1 MPIVNLYNMN
11 AEVIGELNL
20 ADEIFG
26 SDKINDT
33 VIHQVMKMQL
43 ANKRQGTQSTLTRTE
58 VSGGGKK
65 PYRQKGTGRARQ
77 GSTRAPQWR
86 HGGVVFAPKPRDYS
100 FAVPKKVKRLAL
112 KGSLA
117 SKVVE
122 NTIKVIDT
130 ITVEE
135 FKTKI
140 IADMLAKFELTGKK
154 TMLLIKENDQKLVKS
169 ASNIP
174 GVLVSFVGSLN
185 VVDLLNYD
193 NVIVSK
199 AAIDAIEEVYR

>member
-11 AEVIGELNL
+11 AEVIGEFNL

-86 HGGVVFAPKPRDYS
+86 HGGVVFAPKPRDYG

-112 KGSLA
+112 KGTLA

-174 GVLVSFVGSLN
+174 GVLVTFVGSMN

-199 AAIDAIEEVYR
+199 AAIEAIEEVYR

>member
-11 AEVIGELNL
+11 AEVIGEINL

-100 FAVPKKVKRLAL
+100 FSVPKKVKRLAL
-112 KGSLA
+112 KGTLA
-117 SKVVE
+117 SKVCE
-122 NTIKVIDT
+122 NTIKVIDN
-130 ITVEE
+130 ISVEE
-135 FKTKI
+135 FKTKV
-140 IADMLAKFELTGKK
+140 IAGMLAKFELTGKK
-154 TMLLIKENDQKLVKS
+154 TMLLIKENDEKLVKS
-169 ASNIP
+169 ARNIP
-174 GVLVSFVGSLN
+174 GLIVSFVGSLN

-199 AAIDAIEEVYR
+199 AAIEMIEEVYR

>member
-100 FAVPKKVKRLAL
+100 FSVPKKVKRLAL
-112 KGSLA
+112 KGTLA
-117 SKVVE
+117 SKVCE
-122 NTIKVIDT
+122 NTIKVIDS
-130 ITVEE
+130 ISVEE
-135 FKTKI
+135 FKTKV
-140 IADMLAKFELTGKK
+140 IAGMLAKFELTGKK
-154 TMLLIKENDQKLVKS
+154 TMLLIKENDEKLVKS
-169 ASNIP
+169 ARNIP
-174 GVLVSFVGSLN
+174 GLIVSFVGSLN

-199 AAIDAIEEVYR
+199 AAIEMIEEVYR

>member
-11 AEVIGELNL
+11 AEVIGEVNL

-77 GSTRAPQWR
+77 GSTRAPPWR

-100 FAVPKKVKRLAL
+100 FSVPKKVKRLAL

-122 NTIKVIDT
+122 NTIKVVDT
-130 ITVEE
+130 IAVEE

-140 IADMLAKFELTGKK
+140 IAEMLAKFELTGKK

-169 ASNIP
+169 AGNIP
-174 GVLVSFVGSLN
+174 GLLVSFVGSLN

-199 AAIDAIEEVYR
+199 AAIESIEEVYR

>member
-1 MPIVNLYNMN
+1 MANLKVLDMTG
-11 AEVIGELNL
+11 AEVGTIEL
-20 ADEIFG
+20 ADSVFAVEV
-26 SDKINDT
+26 NAA
-33 VIHQVMKMQL
+33 VLHAAVRAYLLNQ
-43 ANKRQGTQSTLTRTE
+43 RQGTQSTLTRTE
-58 VSGGGKK
+58 VSGGGRK
-65 PYRQKGTGRARQ
+65 PWRQKGTGRARQ

-140 IADMLAKFELTGKK
+140 IAEMLAKFELTGKK

>member
-1 MPIVNLYNMN
+1 MN

-20 ADEIFG
+20 ADESFG

-33 VIHQVMKMQL
+33 VIHQVIKMQL

>member
-11 AEVIGELNL
+11 AEVIGEINL

-100 FAVPKKVKRLAL
+100 FSVPKKVKRLAL
-112 KGSLA
+112 KGTLA
-117 SKVVE
+117 SKVCE
-122 NTIKVIDT
+122 NTIKVIDS
-130 ITVEE
+130 ISVEE
-135 FKTKI
+135 FKTKV
-140 IADMLAKFELTGKK
+140 IAGMLAKFELTGKK
-154 TMLLIKENDQKLVKS
+154 TMLLIKENDEKLVKS
-169 ASNIP
+169 ARNIP
-174 GVLVSFVGSLN
+174 GLIVSFVGSLN

-199 AAIDAIEEVYR
+199 AAIEMIEEVYR

>member
-1 MPIVNLYNMN
+1 MPIVNLHNMN
-11 AEVIGELNL
+11 AEVIGEINL

-77 GSTRAPQWR
+77 GSTRSPQWR

-100 FAVPKKVKRLAL
+100 FSVPKKVKRLAL
-112 KGSLA
+112 KGALA

-130 ITVEE
+130 ITVDE

-174 GVLVSFVGSLN
+174 GVLVSFVGSIN

-199 AAIDAIEEVYR
+199 AAIESIEEVYR

>member
-140 IADMLAKFELTGKK
+140 IAEMLAKFELTGKK

>member
-20 ADEIFG
+20 AVEIFG

>member
-1 MPIVNLYNMN
+1 MPIVNLYNMK

-140 IADMLAKFELTGKK
+140 IAEMLAKFELTGKK

>member
-65 PYRQKGTGRARQ
+65 PYREKGTGRARQ

>member
-1 MPIVNLYNMN
+1 MPIVHLYNMN

-154 TMLLIKENDQKLVKS
+154 TMRLIKENDQKLVKS

>member
-86 HGGVVFAPKPRDYS
+86 HGGVVFAPKPRDYG

-112 KGSLA
+112 KGTLA

-174 GVLVSFVGSLN
+174 GVLVTFVGSMN

-199 AAIDAIEEVYR
+199 AAIEAIEEVYR

>member
-11 AEVIGELNL
+11 AEVIGEVNL

-100 FAVPKKVKRLAL
+100 FSVPKKVKRLAL

-122 NTIKVIDT
+122 NTIKVVDT
-130 ITVEE
+130 IAVEE

-140 IADMLAKFELTGKK
+140 IAEMLAKFELTGKK

-169 ASNIP
+169 AGNIP
-174 GVLVSFVGSLN
+174 GLLVSFVGSLN

-199 AAIDAIEEVYR
+199 AAIESIEEVYR

>member
-11 AEVIGELNL
+11 AEVIGEINL

-65 PYRQKGTGRARQ
+65 PYRQKVTGRARQ

-100 FAVPKKVKRLAL
+100 FSVPKKVKRLAL
-112 KGSLA
+112 KGTLA
-117 SKVVE
+117 SKVCE
-122 NTIKVIDT
+122 NTIKVIDS
-130 ITVEE
+130 ISVEE
-135 FKTKI
+135 FKTKV
-140 IADMLAKFELTGKK
+140 IAGMLAKFELTGKK
-154 TMLLIKENDQKLVKS
+154 TMLLIKENDEKLVKS
-169 ASNIP
+169 ARNIP
-174 GVLVSFVGSLN
+174 GLIVSFVGSLN

-199 AAIDAIEEVYR
+199 AAIEMIEEVYR

>member
-1 MPIVNLYNMN
+1 MAKVSVYNI
-11 AEVIGELNL
+11 EGKVVGDIELND
-20 ADEIFG
+20 AIFG
-26 SDKINDT
+26 VEVNEHLVHLAVVS
-33 VIHQVMKMQL
+33 QL

>member
-11 AEVIGELNL
+11 GEVISEINL

-33 VIHQVMKMQL
+33 VIHQVVKMQL

-58 VSGGGKK
+58 VRGGGKK
-65 PYRQKGTGRARQ
+65 PYRQKGTGNARQ
-77 GSTRAPQWR
+77 GSIRAPQYR
-86 HGGVVFAPKPRDYS
+86 KGGVVFAPKPRDYS

-112 KGSLA
+112 KGALA

-122 NTIKVIDT
+122 NTLKVVDNISVDE
-130 ITVEE
+130 I
-135 FKTKI
+135 KTKTVVT
-140 IADMLAKFELTGKK
+140 MLNKLNVAGKK
-154 TMLLIKENDQKLVKS
+154 TMVLIEKNDEKFVKS
-169 ASNIP
+169 ARNIP
-174 GVLVSFVGSLN
+174 GVIISFVETIN

-193 NVIVSK
+193 NLIASK
-199 AAIDAIEEVYR
+199 AAINTIEEVYR